1 MNNYKSNNNLPV
13 MKYRFI
19 TTLLAV
25 VLLMTHSYAQKKA
38 PPPPP
43 PPPKA
48 EKKAAKKADYNY
60 NADYGIENKSSSAP
74 VKAKKLVSPKEWRQ
88 VLKNNI
94 FINADSVTTL
104 YQSLVSKKNEVQKNI
119 ENESKKLMST
129 FIKKSF
135 ETSYDFEQRKRT
147 SLLDFK
153 TKMDAT
159 INPILEEIHKFDG
172 SVYLS
177 KGNRFK
183 VVFSDKDYDADA
195 QLWKFKIVDIINN
208 NINFI
213 YIKIK
218 PTDAEDLW
226 NSRDKIDLKQVIDFA
241 NPNSLLVWLTYPDQE
256 SFTPLIF
263 AYTVKS
269 DEEEYVNGGKAY
281 EDTESN
287 VVKVPVENETTSSNA
302 DDEETD
308 KIFTSVQ
315 IQSTFPGGQGAWV
328 RFLERTMNRDLPI
341 ENGAPAGRY
350 SVTVSFV
357 VSRDGSI
364 SDVKAENDPGYG
376 TAAEAVRV
384 IKKGPKW
391 TPAEQNGKKVI
402 YRHRQAIVFM
412 VTED

>member
-38 PPPPP
+38 PPP

-104 YQSLVSKKNEVQKNI
+104 YQSLVNKKNEVQKNI

-213 YIKIK
+213 YIRIK

-226 NSRDKIDLKQVIDFA
+226 NNRDKIGLKQVIDFA

-315 IQSTFPGGQGAWV
+315 IQSTFPGGSAEWV
-328 RFLERTMNRDLPI
+328 KFLSRTLNRDLPV
-341 ENGAPAGRY
+341 ENGAPTGRY
-350 SVTVSFV
+350 AVTVSFV
-357 VSRDGSI
+357 VSRDGSL

-384 IKKGPKW
+384 IRKGPNW
-391 TPAEQNGKKVI
+391 IPASQNGRNVI
-402 YRHRQAIVFM
+402 YRHRQAIVFQ